1 MPYLL
6 QVKTDTE
13 TKRQGPFPDV
23 QTAKEFADALGY
35 FDAPFVTLCLIDISA
50 PTFWKDMP
58 HFALSPF
65 NAPGDYVCQIEDGK
79 PYRIVTRTREEA
91 LQLAAS
97 LRSLEWLEPREII
110 PSQCEHSHFTMGGTF
125 YDL

>member
-1 MPYLL
+1 
-6 QVKTDTE
+6 
-13 TKRQGPFPDV
+13 
-23 QTAKEFADALGY
+23 
-35 FDAPFVTLCLIDISA
+35 
-50 PTFWKDMP
+50 
-58 HFALSPF
+58 
-65 NAPGDYVCQIEDGK
+65 
-79 PYRIVTRTREEA
+79 VTRTREEA